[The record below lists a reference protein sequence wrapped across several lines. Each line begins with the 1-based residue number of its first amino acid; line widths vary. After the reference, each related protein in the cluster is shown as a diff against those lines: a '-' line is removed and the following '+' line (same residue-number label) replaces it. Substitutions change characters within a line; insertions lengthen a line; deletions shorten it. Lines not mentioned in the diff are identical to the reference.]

1 MTTTRTYTAVLSA
14 TAVVAGAAGVAGLAA
29 SGPAAA
35 RPTSEQSFTV
45 RVHRGSETNVDLGKP
60 GFSAGDEDLL
70 VAGLTR
76 GTKRAGRIVGNCTT
90 VRVARSAD
98 QLCEFVLRLGG
109 GQITASGTV
118 RSDQSGPGVFAL
130 AILGGTG
137 RYQGAVGQVVVTPS
151 NSASFPLRVELR

>member
-1 MTTTRTYTAVLSA
+1 M
-14 TAVVAGAAGVAGLAA
+14 
-29 SGPAAA
+29 
-35 RPTSEQSFTV
+35 
-45 RVHRGSETNVDLGKP
+45 
-60 GFSAGDEDLL
+60 
-70 VAGLTR
+70 
-76 GTKRAGRIVGNCTT
+76 
-90 VRVARSAD
+90 RSAD